1 MQEILTEL
9 EPCLGQAESVRDE
22 DVAPAILRIRLRMRD
37 LAIEQARAGLE
48 LHEHDV
54 FYKEAQ
60 ACGADPAVLAE
71 LEIGRSRAR
80 ARESAADAEIL
91 ILNEAVDL
99 LPQHFPE
106 LAFSGE
112 DVEREIAQPFL
123 MRYLRVYNYFQPDTW
138 LAEYI

>member
-1 MQEILTEL
+1 MQDILTEL

-37 LAIEQARAGLE
+37 LAVGQARARVE

-60 ACGADPAVLAE
+60 ASGADPAVLAE
-71 LEIGRSRAR
+71 LDLGRFRAR

-91 ILNEAVDL
+91 ILDRQLTWFISISLIQKVDL
-99 LPQHFPE
+99 
-106 LAFSGE
+106 S
-112 DVEREIAQPFL
+112 D
-123 MRYLRVYNYFQPDTW
+123 
-138 LAEYI
+138 